1 MMGTCRLRL
10 LLWWKARVLVGALAG
25 TQLLSLRGHP
35 PHQACLHHAGY
46 GYPAQAS
53 LKNSTPTPP
62 ASFVDGCPGLPTAG
76 CSARQ
81 CWGVGTQSWVAR
93 QAAPQGRTSIA
104 RPPLGYLARRSLWT
118 GVHSHGAVQQ

>member
-62 ASFVDGCPGLPTAG
+62 LPLWMDAQGCRQRGALHGSAG
-76 CSARQ
+76 ALGHSRG
-81 CWGVGTQSWVAR
+81 WR
-93 QAAPQGRTSIA
+93 GRRLLRDA
-104 RPPLGYLARRSLWT
+104 LA
-118 GVHSHGAVQQ
+118 